1 VSTAFLTSTSTVVSS
16 SVSANTLQVP
26 GIPGFPWES
35 ILAGILFGITVI
47 ALVRR
52 RRISN

>member
-1 VSTAFLTSTSTVVSS
+1 VSTAMLTSTSTAVSTS
-16 SVSANTLQVP
+16 FSVNTLQVP

-52 RRISN
+52 RRTSN